1 MNSEDIATRIRNFL
15 TEEFPNEAVE
25 LVDDTNLLED
35 WFVDSLGITEI
46 LLFLESSFDIRLTRA
61 DVNGENFKDIR
72 SISVLVSRRLA
83 K

>member
-1 MNSEDIATRIRNFL
+1 VNSEDIATRIRNFL